1 MHGLKVH
8 GWKVGQRSWMRMS
21 SKVKYDI
28 VSCYDNLLNMVVT
41 AMQLQKYRQVVL
53 QVANLNV

>member
-8 GWKVGQRSWMRMS
+8 GWEVGQRSWMRMS

-28 VSCYDNLLNMVVT
+28 VSCYDSILNVVVT
-41 AMQLQKYRQVVL
+41 AMQLQNMSKVFCKL
-53 QVANLNV
+53 LA